1 MPVHDDTTANFVST
15 PLNDLMTTAQA
26 AKATGHTVETLNQY
40 RSQRRSGMRTPGP
53 AFVKV
58 GRAVF
63 YPRTAIEG
71 YLKGRN

>member
-1 MPVHDDTTANFVST
+1 MPNDNDTTASFIST
-15 PLNDLMTTAQA
+15 PLSDLMTTAQV
-26 AKATGHTVETLNQY
+26 AKVTGHTVETLNQY
-40 RSQRRSGMRTPGP
+40 RSQRRSGVRTPGP

>member
-1 MPVHDDTTANFVST
+1 MPTHDDTTTGIIST
-15 PLNDLMTTAQA
+15 PLRDLMTTAQA

-40 RSQRRSGMRTPGP
+40 RSQRKSGVRTPGP
-53 AFVKV
+53 PFVKV

-71 YLKGRN
+71 YLKGQN